1 MMKLYVKNMVC
12 NRCNLVVKD
21 TLDKNG
27 LPHAAVSL
35 GEIDFGSETLSD
47 KQILKLEIELE
58 ALGFELIND
67 KKSRLIEKIK
77 KTVIQFVQSQDGL
90 NHTNLS
96 DHLSKNIAYEYNYLS
111 SLFSSI
117 EGITI
122 ERFFILQK
130 IEKVKELLV
139 YDELSLT
146 EIAFQTGYSSL
157 AHLSNQ
163 FKSVTGLSPS
173 HFKDLKDTK
182 LRKSI
187 DNL

>member
-12 NRCNLVVKD
+12 NRCNLVVSD
-21 TLDKNG
+21 VLDKNG
-27 LPHAAVSL
+27 FPNAVVSL
-35 GEIDFGSETLSD
+35 GEVDFGDETLSD
-47 KQILKLEIELE
+47 MQTTILEAELE
-58 ALGFELIND
+58 GLGFELIND

-77 KTVIQFVQSQDGL
+77 KTVIQFVRKQDGL
-90 NHTNLS
+90 HHTNLS
-96 DHLSKNIAYEYNYLS
+96 DHLSKSIAYEYNYLS

-117 EGITI
+117 EGITL
-122 ERFFILQK
+122 ERYFILQK
-130 IEKVKELLV
+130 VEKVKELLV

-173 HFKDLKDTK
+173 HFKGLKDNK
-182 LRKSI
+182 LRNSI

>member
-1 MMKLYVKNMVC
+1 MVC
-12 NRCNLVVKD
+12 NRCNLVVSD
-21 TLDKNG
+21 VVANNG
-27 LPHAAVSL
+27 FENVAVSL
-35 GEIDFGSETLSD
+35 GEVDFGEVSPSDNQITTLET
-47 KQILKLEIELE
+47 ELE
-58 ALGFELIND
+58 QLGFELISD
-67 KKSRLIEKIK
+67 KKSRLIEQIK
-77 KTVIQFVQSQDGL
+77 KSVIELVRQQDGL
-90 NHTNLS
+90 HHTNLS
-96 DHLSKNIAYEYNYLS
+96 DYLSKNITYEYNYLS
-111 SLFSSI
+111 NLFSSI
-117 EGITI
+117 EGITL
-122 ERFFILQK
+122 ERYFILQK

-173 HFKDLKDTK
+173 HFKGLKDTK